1 MPPPISIFHLTF
13 HIHTCA
19 QEIKRCCV
27 GELDPHRYA
36 LPYLYEISG
45 RIVLWKHGQGS
56 SGGRRYCGYFTIE
69 SGARNSIDRDL
80 HLASGMNMLELSLLI
95 VGSDPYLRGIDKI
108 EESLP
113 RPGQAGRSVSPCA
126 KCIRRKVQ

>member
-1 MPPPISIFHLTF
+1 M
-13 HIHTCA
+13 
-19 QEIKRCCV
+19 
-27 GELDPHRYA
+27 
-36 LPYLYEISG
+36 
-45 RIVLWKHGQGS
+45 WKHGQGS

-113 RPGQAGRSVSPCA
+113 RLDKLADLYLLARSVSVARCSDDG
-126 KCIRRKVQ
+126 I